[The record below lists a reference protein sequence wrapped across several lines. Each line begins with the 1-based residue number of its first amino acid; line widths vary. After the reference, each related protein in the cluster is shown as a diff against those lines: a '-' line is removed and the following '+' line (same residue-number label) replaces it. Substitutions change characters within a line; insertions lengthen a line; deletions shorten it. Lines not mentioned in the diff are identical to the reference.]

1 MENESPLQKYNN
13 PIAYLKLFFR
23 RKWFILTPLYIGL
36 VLGVVAYFVLPA
48 TYESS
53 TAILVEEQRTI
64 NPLIQDLAVSAS
76 FSQRL
81 QTIRERLLGWNN
93 LTDLVKKLELAKN
106 VESQSQFENFI
117 KTLARKIRVDLN
129 AQSIIRISYG
139 DKDPQTAFKVVK
151 TLTDLF
157 VEESMRSQTKETD
170 VAINFLKEQLQV
182 YKRKVKESEI
192 ADLEEQLRVLTINS
206 TEEHPLVKELKHK
219 VDQAKKALESGE
231 YKIADSEKP
240 ITKAMRETLQVEL
253 EKLNTDSAAAP
264 MAVDNSTS
272 DVNGTIYKLFLMDK
286 LDSAKAQDI
295 RVNEQIYNMLLQR
308 LETAKITQ
316 RLEASKQGTRYTII
330 DPPRL
335 PLQPKM
341 PKVLFVVIGFFL
353 GGAAG
358 VGLVF
363 TREFMDQSFL
373 DIEDAK
379 RHLKFPILGAI
390 SRITTREEIDNEK
403 HRKRLFII
411 TGLAGGIFVMVISM
425 LYSLLKQ

>member
-1 MENESPLQKYNN
+1 MENETPLQKYNN
-13 PIAYLKLFFR
+13 PLAYLKLFFR
-23 RKWFILTPLYIGL
+23 RKWFVLTPLYIGL

-48 TYESS
+48 TYEAS

-106 VESQSQFENFI
+106 VESQSQFEDFI
-117 KTLARKIRVDLN
+117 KDLAKKIRVELS

-139 DKDPQTAFKVVK
+139 DKDPQTAYKVVK

-206 TEEHPLVKELKHK
+206 TVEHPLVKELKYK

-240 ITKAMRETLQVEL
+240 ITKAMRETLAVEL
-253 EKLNTDSAAAP
+253 EKLNTENSASP
-264 MAVDNSTS
+264 VAVDNSTS

-335 PLQPKM
+335 PLKPKK
-341 PKVLFVVIGFFL
+341 PKILFVFVGLFV
-353 GGAAG
+353 GCAAG

-363 TREFMDQSFL
+363 AREFMDQSFL
-373 DIEDAK
+373 DIDDAK
-379 RHLKFPILGAI
+379 NHLKFPILGAI

-403 HRKRLFII
+403 HRQRLLII
-411 TGLAGGIFVMVISM
+411 SGLAGGIFVMVLSM

>member
-1 MENESPLQKYNN
+1 MENETPLQKYNN

-23 RKWFILTPLYIGL
+23 RKWFVLTPLYIGL
-36 VLGVVAYFVLPA
+36 VLGVVAYFILPA

-106 VESQSQFENFI
+106 VENQSQYEDFI
-117 KTLARKIRVDLN
+117 KTLAKKIRVELS

-253 EKLNTDSAAAP
+253 EKLNTDSTAAP
-264 MAVDNSTS
+264 LAVDNSTS

-335 PLQPKM
+335 PLQPKK
-341 PKVLFVVIGFFL
+341 PKMLFVVMGIFL

-363 TREFMDQSFL
+363 AREFMDQSFL

-379 RHLKFPILGAI
+379 HHLKFPILGAI

-403 HRKRLFII
+403 HRERLFII